1 MSTPREM
8 RLRIRSVRNIAQVTR
23 ALEAVSASRVRKAEQ
38 RVRSTRP
45 YADKAWQVL
54 RHLSEQPGRDF
65 IHPLLQ
71 KRESV
76 ERILVVL
83 ISSDRGLAGA
93 YNTNI
98 IRFALENFRDL
109 PAQVDYV
116 VIGRKGRD
124 VMYRRGVNIV
134 ADYSDLPAEPSFAD
148 ISSIGKL
155 AIDEFL
161 TEKADQVYVVY
172 TDFVNLIRQV
182 PTMKLLLPLEVF
194 DGSQGLGLVTGD
206 KPAVEPEGPRLSYIY
221 EPGQAELIESIVPR
235 LTELQVY
242 QALLESSASE
252 HAARMV
258 AMRNATDNAN
268 ELAGALQLE
277 YNKARQKAIT
287 SDILDIAGGAEA
299 LAKARQRKA

>member
-1 MSTPREM
+1 
-8 RLRIRSVRNIAQVTR
+8 VRNIAQVTR

-71 KRESV
+71 QRESV
-76 ERILVVL
+76 DRIMVVL

-98 IRFALENFRDL
+98 IRFALENFHDL

-116 VIGRKGRD
+116 IIGRKGRD

-134 ADYSDLPAEPSFAD
+134 AEYSDLPAEPSFAD
-148 ISSIGKL
+148 VSSIGKL
-155 AIDEFL
+155 AIEEFL

-182 PTMKLLLPLEVF
+182 PTMKMLLPLQVF
-194 DGSQGLGLVTGD
+194 EGSQGLGLVTGD
-206 KPAVEPEGPRLSYIY
+206 TPAVEADGPRLSYIY
-221 EPGQAELIESIVPR
+221 EPGQAELIDNIVPR

-277 YNKARQKAIT
+277 FNKARQKAIT

-299 LAKARQRKA
+299 LAKARDNKA

>member
-1 MSTPREM
+1 
-8 RLRIRSVRNIAQVTR
+8 VRNIAQVTR

-54 RHLSEQPGRDF
+54 RHLSQQPARDY

-71 KRESV
+71 QREAV
-76 ERILVVL
+76 NRILVVL

-98 IRFALENFRDL
+98 IRFALENFHEL

-124 VMYRRGVNIV
+124 VMYRRGVNII
-134 ADYSDLPAEPSFAD
+134 AEYSDLPAEPSFVD
-148 ISSIGKL
+148 VSSIGKL
-155 AIDEFL
+155 AIEEFL
-161 TEKADQVYVVY
+161 SGKADQVYLVY

-182 PTMKLLLPLEVF
+182 PTMKLLLPLQVF
-194 DGSQGLGLVTGD
+194 DGSTGLGFVSGD
-206 KPAVEPEGPRLSYIY
+206 VPPDQSEGPRLSYIY
-221 EPGQAELIESIVPR
+221 EPSQAQLIESIVPR

-277 YNKARQKAIT
+277 FNKARQKAIT

-299 LAKARQRKA
+299 LSKAREHKA

>member
-38 RVRSTRP
+38 MVRATRP

-71 KRESV
+71 QRESV
-76 ERILVVL
+76 ERVLVVM

-98 IRFALENFRDL
+98 IRFTLENFHKL
-109 PAQVDYV
+109 PAQTDYA

-124 VMYRRGVNIV
+124 VLYRRGVNIV
-134 ADYSDLPAEPSFAD
+134 ADYSDLPAEPTFAD
-148 ISSIGKL
+148 VSSIGKL
-155 AIDEFL
+155 AVDEFL
-161 TEKADQVYVVY
+161 MGKADQVYLVY
-172 TDFVNLIRQV
+172 TDFVNLMRQV
-182 PTMKLLLPLEVF
+182 PTMKLLLPLQIY
-194 DGSQGLGLVTGD
+194 DGSEGLGLVSGD
-206 KPAVEPEGPRLSYIY
+206 KPAVAQEGPQLSYLY
-221 EPGQAELIESIVPR
+221 EPSEAELIDNIVPR

-242 QALLESSASE
+242 QALLESAASE

-258 AMRNATDNAN
+258 AMRNATDNAI

-277 YNKARQKAIT
+277 FNKARQKAIT

-299 LAKARQRKA
+299 LANARDPKA